1 MRHIN
6 QLFANSTVTLQ
17 LIHAHF
23 CCAGNEA
30 NDILANSTTHN
41 EQFHNRIPLKQQRHL
56 SRESTKFTLIVCSE
70 CKEARQQVSKRV
82 PFKFKVLIKRLYK
95 NT

>member
-30 NDILANSTTHN
+30 NDI
-41 EQFHNRIPLKQQRHL
+41 LKQQRHL